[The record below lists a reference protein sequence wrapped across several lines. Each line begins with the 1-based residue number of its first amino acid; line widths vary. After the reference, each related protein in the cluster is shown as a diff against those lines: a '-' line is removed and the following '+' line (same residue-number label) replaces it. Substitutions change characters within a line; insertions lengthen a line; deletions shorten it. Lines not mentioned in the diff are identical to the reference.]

1 MQETTLRQD
10 NTNRIRTLQ
19 AARFLFILLIYLSH
33 SVEPLAHSPFD
44 FGGEGGVAF
53 FFVLSGFVLS
63 YGYGPRVS
71 RGEFDGKRFFW
82 KHFWHLYPL
91 HLLFF
96 SATVALDYR
105 LGVTYDALQIA
116 TSLLLVQTW
125 IPSDHTLFVANG
137 VSWFLC
143 DTLFCYIVFAW
154 LYKWLTS
161 IRTSRLAIGMT
172 VLAAVYA
179 CLALQVP
186 DKMTNCTLYS
196 NPQLRAIDFSLGIIA
211 YRFYNDGDMV
221 NIAYGKETCNPAARF
236 LIAKGN
242 AEVSSLTAGLWEI
255 FSEDAYEKVMDILCG
270 AVADYVEQNP
280 DLRNQP
286 TEDMWDFKD
295 EEEDY

>member
-33 SVEPLAHSPFD
+33 SVEPLAHSSFD

-96 SATVALDYR
+96 SATVALDNR
-105 LGVTYDALQIA
+105 LGVSYDALQIA

-154 LYKWLTS
+154 PINGS
-161 IRTSRLAIGMT
+161 QA
-172 VLAAVYA
+172 
-179 CLALQVP
+179 
-186 DKMTNCTLYS
+186 
-196 NPQLRAIDFSLGIIA
+196 
-211 YRFYNDGDMV
+211 
-221 NIAYGKETCNPAARF
+221 
-236 LIAKGN
+236 
-242 AEVSSLTAGLWEI
+242 
-255 FSEDAYEKVMDILCG
+255 
-270 AVADYVEQNP
+270 
-280 DLRNQP
+280 
-286 TEDMWDFKD
+286 
-295 EEEDY
+295 

>member
-96 SATVALDYR
+96 SVTVALDYR
-105 LGVTYDALQIA
+105 LGVSYDALQIV

-196 NPQLRAIDFSLGIIA
+196 NPLLRAIDSLW
-211 YRFYNDGDMV
+211 
-221 NIAYGKETCNPAARF
+221 
-236 LIAKGN
+236 
-242 AEVSSLTAGLWEI
+242 VSSPTA
-255 FSEDAYEKVMDILCG
+255 FTRPAQ
-270 AVADYVEQNP
+270 A
-280 DLRNQP
+280 
-286 TEDMWDFKD
+286 
-295 EEEDY
+295 

>member
-33 SVEPLAHSPFD
+33 SVEPLAHSSFD

-96 SATVALDYR
+96 SVTVALDYR
-105 LGVTYDALQIA
+105 LGVTYD
-116 TSLLLVQTW
+116 
-125 IPSDHTLFVANG
+125 
-137 VSWFLC
+137 
-143 DTLFCYIVFAW
+143 
-154 LYKWLTS
+154 
-161 IRTSRLAIGMT
+161 
-172 VLAAVYA
+172 
-179 CLALQVP
+179 ALQVP

-196 NPQLRAIDFSLGIIA
+196 NPLLRAIDFSLGIIA
-211 YRFYNDGDMV
+211 YRFYKTSPSVRKQPRLFPYVD
-221 NIAYGKETCNPAARF
+221 AALLLAVYALYQIMCPQIRCSMLF
-236 LIAKGN
+236 WPVMPLIVVRLATADASEGWATRLLQSKPMSWLGS
-242 AEVSSLTAGLWEI
+242 VSFEI
-255 FSEDAYEKVMDILCG
+255 FIAHLLVIRIVQHIVGYDGSEKLAAINLAVSIVSTILM
-270 AVADYVEQNP
+270 AEA
-280 DLRNQP
+280 LRRWFVKPVTDVINRRLLR
-286 TEDMWDFKD
+286 
-295 EEEDY
+295 

>member
-96 SATVALDYR
+96 SVTVALDYR
-105 LGVTYDALQIA
+105 LGVTYDALQIV

-186 DKMTNCTLYS
+186 DRMTN
-196 NPQLRAIDFSLGIIA
+196 
-211 YRFYNDGDMV
+211 
-221 NIAYGKETCNPAARF
+221 
-236 LIAKGN
+236 
-242 AEVSSLTAGLWEI
+242 
-255 FSEDAYEKVMDILCG
+255 
-270 AVADYVEQNP
+270 
-280 DLRNQP
+280 
-286 TEDMWDFKD
+286 
-295 EEEDY
+295 